1 MNCASAAADP
11 LWIIYAAVRF
21 AAANFHLADA
31 GHSVER
37 NEGTMPRLMAH
48 TREVP
53 ENEQA
58 RMQTILQSAITK
70 NC

>member
-11 LWIIYAAVRF
+11 LWMIYAAVRF

-37 NEGTMPRLMAH
+37 NEGTMLRLMAH

-53 ENEQA
+53 ESEC
-58 RMQTILQSAITK
+58 T
-70 NC
+70 

>member
-11 LWIIYAAVRF
+11 LWMICAAVQF

-37 NEGTMPRLMAH
+37 NEGTMLRLMARI
-48 TREVP
+48 REVT
-53 ENEQA
+53 ENGC
-58 RMQTILQSAITK
+58 T
-70 NC
+70 